1 MTTIESKWRKGR
13 EEEERRKQVRIRMKG
28 SVAECSS
35 LLNRGDRV
43 GLIEKVTYKQ
53 RLEGGERASHVDIQE
68 KSILR
73 KRPKGAT

>member
-1 MTTIESKWRKGR
+1 
-13 EEEERRKQVRIRMKG
+13 MKG

-73 KRPKGAT
+73 KRPKGATESYETSSPVQ